1 LHVANHIRV
10 GEDPTYSNVYG
21 ELKHDGGGTGFKIN
35 ANAGGGWADMCL
47 QTDGTTR
54 LFIESGGNVGIGTTS
69 PGFRLNVKSSGTGD
83 EARVTSSDG
92 DPLFRVRQASGGHG
106 GVYVCD
112 ANGGSAVVIGG
123 AGDTYFNGGNVGIGT
138 TSPNDD
144 LLHVANHIRV
154 GEDPTYS
161 NVYGELKHDGG
172 GTGFKI
178 NANAGGGWADM
189 CLQTDGTT
197 RLFIESGGNVGIG
210 TTNPAYDLDV
220 NGDIR
225 AIGSVYYGGTQGNTD
240 ANLYNKP
247 DYVFEEGYDAMNIEQ
262 VEEFLKKENHLPWM
276 TSVKQEKE
284 ENGDVIDMTRM
295 AFETVE
301 TAENLQMQII
311 ELNKRNKALEERV
324 AALEEMVLHQQF
336 VSAKEVYN
344 ESDY

>member
-1 LHVANHIRV
+1 
-10 GEDPTYSNVYG
+10 
-21 ELKHDGGGTGFKIN
+21 
-35 ANAGGGWADMCL
+35 
-47 QTDGTTR
+47 
-54 LFIESGGNVGIGTTS
+54 
-69 PGFRLNVKSSGTGD
+69 
-83 EARVTSSDG
+83 
-92 DPLFRVRQASGGHG
+92 
-106 GVYVCD
+106 
-112 ANGGSAVVIGG
+112 
-123 AGDTYFNGGNVGIGT
+123 
-138 TSPNDD
+138 
-144 LLHVANHIRV
+144 
-154 GEDPTYS
+154 
-161 NVYGELKHDGG
+161 
-172 GTGFKI
+172 
-178 NANAGGGWADM
+178 
-189 CLQTDGTT
+189 
-197 RLFIESGGNVGIG
+197 
-210 TTNPAYDLDV
+210 LDV

-247 DYVFEEGYDAMNIEQ
+247 DYVFEEGYDAMSIEQ

>member
-1 LHVANHIRV
+1 
-10 GEDPTYSNVYG
+10 
-21 ELKHDGGGTGFKIN
+21 
-35 ANAGGGWADMCL
+35 M
-47 QTDGTTR
+47 
-54 LFIESGGNVGIGTTS
+54 
-69 PGFRLNVKSSGTGD
+69 
-83 EARVTSSDG
+83 
-92 DPLFRVRQASGGHG
+92 
-106 GVYVCD
+106 
-112 ANGGSAVVIGG
+112 
-123 AGDTYFNGGNVGIGT
+123 
-138 TSPNDD
+138 
-144 LLHVANHIRV
+144 
-154 GEDPTYS
+154 
-161 NVYGELKHDGG
+161 
-172 GTGFKI
+172 
-178 NANAGGGWADM
+178 
-189 CLQTDGTT
+189 
-197 RLFIESGGNVGIG
+197 
-210 TTNPAYDLDV
+210 TNPAYDLDV

-240 ANLYNKP
+240 ANLYNTP